1 MLPTLTEFSKK
12 SLVKNG
18 EGLSASPLKARFPV
32 RKTLMKGIITANSGV
47 RLILLL
53 SLLIFSVQ
61 LGSTD
66 DDIHKDNIVV
76 ILDASGSMRDKF
88 SGDQT
93 KSKMEAAKGALQEVL
108 AKVPND
114 THIGLLVFSGTNIQ
128 NEWVYPLGLKDTQ
141 KLIAA
146 IHLPQPS
153 GNTPL
158 GKYIRIGA
166 NRLLEQREKQYNY
179 GNYRL
184 LVVTDGEASDADKV
198 KYYTPEILNRQIR
211 IDVIGVDMKTD
222 HMLAN
227 VVDSYRKADN
237 PGELVAAVSQILAET
252 GDTGTDVSGED
263 VFEYIAPLSSEIAS
277 DLIQRL
283 TTLPRNTAIAVKSIE
298 ATQAQT
304 TTPRKAPTPQRH
316 DDENQG
322 AIWFVILLVVL
333 SVTGFLI
340 FRNRK

>member
-1 MLPTLTEFSKK
+1 
-12 SLVKNG
+12 
-18 EGLSASPLKARFPV
+18 
-32 RKTLMKGIITANSGV
+32 MKFIITASSGTL
-47 RLILLL
+47 LILLL

-61 LGSTD
+61 ICSAD

-76 ILDASGSMRDKF
+76 ILDASGSMQDKF
-88 SGDQT
+88 SGDRT
-93 KSKMEAAKGALQEVL
+93 KSKMEAAKAALQEVL
-108 AKVPND
+108 ANIPD
-114 THIGLLVFSGTNIQ
+114 GTQIGLLVFSGANIH
-128 NEWVYPLGLKDTQ
+128 NEWVYPLGPKDTQ

-146 IHLPQPS
+146 IRLPQPS
-153 GNTPL
+153 GDTPL

-184 LVVTDGEASDADKV
+184 LVVTDGEASDADQV
-198 KYYTPEILNRQIR
+198 KHYTPEILNRQIR

-252 GDTGTDVSGED
+252 GDAGTDVGAED
-263 VFEYIAPLSSEIAS
+263 AFEYIAPLSPEIAA
-277 DLIQRL
+277 DLIQQL
-283 TTLPRNTAIAVKSIE
+283 TTPPSNTSIE
-298 ATQAQT
+298 VKRAEVTPSPT
-304 TTPRKAPTPQRH
+304 TTSQKTSTPQQRN
-316 DDENQG
+316 DEKQST
-322 AIWFVILLVVL
+322 IWFVIILVVL
-333 SVTGFLI
+333 FVIGFLV

>member
-1 MLPTLTEFSKK
+1 MECMIID
-12 SLVKNG
+12 N
-18 EGLSASPLKARFPV
+18 SAKRY
-32 RKTLMKGIITANSGV
+32 I
-47 RLILLL
+47 LIL
-53 SLLIFSVQ
+53 SLLIFGLQICSA
-61 LGSTD
+61 D

-76 ILDASGSMRDKF
+76 ILDASGSMQDKF

-93 KSKMEAAKGALQEVL
+93 KSKMEAAKEALQEVL
-108 AKVPND
+108 AKVPDD
-114 THIGLLVFSGTNIQ
+114 TQIGLLVFSGANVR

-141 KLIAA
+141 KLIDA
-146 IHLPQPS
+146 IQLPLPG

-184 LVVTDGEASDADKV
+184 LVVTDGEASDTDKV
-198 KYYTPEILNRQIR
+198 RYYTPEILNRQIR

-252 GDTGTDVSGED
+252 GDTGTDVGGED
-263 VFEYIAPLSSEIAS
+263 PFEYITPLSSEIAA

-283 TTLPRNTAIAVKSIE
+283 TNPPSNSAIILMSAEVASS
-298 ATQAQT
+298 QT
-304 TTPRKAPTPQRH
+304 TPIKAPTQQKH
-316 DDENQG
+316 NDKNQSN
-322 AIWFVILLVVL
+322 IWIVAVL
-333 SVTGFLI
+333 IVLFVTGFLI
-340 FRNRK
+340 FRSRK

>member
-1 MLPTLTEFSKK
+1 MKCILTA
-12 SLVKNG
+12 G
-18 EGLSASPLKARFPV
+18 
-32 RKTLMKGIITANSGV
+32 SGM
-47 RLILLL
+47 RSILLL
-53 SLLIFSVQ
+53 SLFIFGVQ
-61 LGSTD
+61 ICSAD

-76 ILDASGSMRDKF
+76 ILDASGSMQDKF

-93 KSKMEAAKGALQEVL
+93 KSKMEAAKAALQEVL
-108 AKVPND
+108 SKVPDD
-114 THIGLLVFSGTNIQ
+114 TQIGLLVFSGANIQ
-128 NEWVYPLGLKDTQ
+128 NDWVYPLGPKDTQ

-166 NRLLEQREKQYNY
+166 NRLLDQREKQYNY

-222 HMLAN
+222 HMLAK

-252 GDTGTDVSGED
+252 GDTGTDVGGED
-263 VFEYIAPLSSEIAS
+263 AFEYIAPLSPEIAA

-283 TTLPRNTAIAVKSIE
+283 TTPPSNTSITVK
-298 ATQAQT
+298 QAEVTPTRT
-304 TTPRKAPTPQRH
+304 TPPRKAPTPQ
-316 DDENQG
+316 QG
-322 AIWFVILLVVL
+322 DTDFRSGRGTVWFVVVLIVL
-333 SVTGFLI
+333 SVIGFLI

>member
-1 MLPTLTEFSKK
+1 
-12 SLVKNG
+12 
-18 EGLSASPLKARFPV
+18 
-32 RKTLMKGIITANSGV
+32 MKWIMTANFGTQLS
-47 RLILLL
+47 LLL

-61 LGSTD
+61 ICSAD

-76 ILDASGSMRDKF
+76 ILDASGSMQDKF
-88 SGDQT
+88 SGDRT
-93 KSKMEAAKGALQEVL
+93 KSKMEAAKAALQEVL
-108 AKVPND
+108 ANIPD
-114 THIGLLVFSGTNIQ
+114 GTQIGLLVFSGANIH
-128 NEWVYPLGLKDTQ
+128 NEWVYPLGPKDTE

-146 IHLPQPS
+146 IRLPQPS
-153 GNTPL
+153 GDTPL

-198 KYYTPEILNRQIR
+198 KHYTPEILNRQIR

-252 GDTGTDVSGED
+252 GGTGTDVGGED
-263 VFEYIAPLSSEIAS
+263 AFEYIAPLSPEIAA
-277 DLIQRL
+277 DLIQQL
-283 TTLPRNTAIAVKSIE
+283 TTPPSNTSIEVKRAAVKPSP
-298 ATQAQT
+298 
-304 TTPRKAPTPQRH
+304 TTPQKTSTPQQRN
-316 DDENQG
+316 DEKQST
-322 AIWFVILLVVL
+322 IWFVIILVVL
-333 SVTGFLI
+333 SVIGFLV

>member
-1 MLPTLTEFSKK
+1 MKCILTA
-12 SLVKNG
+12 G
-18 EGLSASPLKARFPV
+18 
-32 RKTLMKGIITANSGV
+32 SGM
-47 RLILLL
+47 RSIFLL

-61 LGSTD
+61 ICSAE

-76 ILDASGSMRDKF
+76 ILDASGSMQDKF

-93 KSKMEAAKGALQEVL
+93 KSKMEAAKEALQEVL
-108 AKVPND
+108 AKVPDD
-114 THIGLLVFSGTNIQ
+114 TQIGLLVFSGANIQ
-128 NEWVYPLGLKDTQ
+128 NEWVYPLGPKDTQ

-146 IHLPQPS
+146 IHLPHPS

-184 LVVTDGEASDADKV
+184 LVVTDGEASDTDKV
-198 KYYTPEILNRQIR
+198 KHYTPEILNRQIR
-211 IDVIGVDMKTD
+211 VDVIGVDMKTD

-237 PGELVAAVSQILAET
+237 PGELVAAVSQIFAET
-252 GDTGTDVSGED
+252 GDTGTDVGGED
-263 VFEYIAPLSSEIAS
+263 AFEYIVPLSSEIAA

-283 TTLPRNTAIAVKSIE
+283 TTPPSNTAIAVKPVE
-298 ATQAQT
+298 ATPSQT
-304 TTPRKAPTPQRH
+304 TTPRKSPTPQLH
-316 DDENQG
+316 ETENQG
-322 AIWFVILLVVL
+322 TLWFVVILIVL
-333 SVTGFLI
+333 SVIGFLI
-340 FRNRK
+340 LRNRK

>member
-1 MLPTLTEFSKK
+1 MKFIMTA
-12 SLVKNG
+12 
-18 EGLSASPLKARFPV
+18 SAG
-32 RKTLMKGIITANSGV
+32 T

-53 SLLIFSVQ
+53 SLLIFGVQ
-61 LGSTD
+61 ICGAD

-76 ILDASGSMRDKF
+76 ILDASGSMQDKF
-88 SGDQT
+88 SGDRT
-93 KSKMEAAKGALQEVL
+93 KSKMEAAKAALQQVL
-108 AKVPND
+108 ANIPD
-114 THIGLLVFSGTNIQ
+114 GTQIGLLVFSGANIH
-128 NEWVYPLGLKDTQ
+128 NEWVYPLGPKDTE

-146 IHLPQPS
+146 IHLPHPS
-153 GNTPL
+153 GDTPL

-198 KYYTPEILNRQIR
+198 KHYTPEILNRQIR

-252 GDTGTDVSGED
+252 GGTGTDVGGED
-263 VFEYIAPLSSEIAS
+263 AFEYIAPLSPEIAA

-283 TTLPRNTAIAVKSIE
+283 TTPPSNTSIAVKQAE
-298 ATQAQT
+298 ATPT
-304 TTPRKAPTPQRH
+304 RRTPPSKTSTPQQQNTG
-316 DDENQG
+316 NQG
-322 AIWFVILLVVL
+322 TLWFVVILIALFVI
-333 SVTGFLI
+333 GFLI

>member
-1 MLPTLTEFSKK
+1 
-12 SLVKNG
+12 
-18 EGLSASPLKARFPV
+18 
-32 RKTLMKGIITANSGV
+32 MKWTMTANFGT

-53 SLLIFSVQ
+53 SLLVFGLQICSA
-61 LGSTD
+61 D

-76 ILDASGSMRDKF
+76 ILDASGSMQDKF
-88 SGDQT
+88 SGDRT
-93 KSKMEAAKGALQEVL
+93 KSKMEAAKAALEEVL
-108 AKVPND
+108 SKVPDD
-114 THIGLLVFSGTNIQ
+114 THIGLLVFSGANVR
-128 NEWVYPLGLKDTQ
+128 NEWVYPLGPKDTQ

-198 KYYTPEILNRQIR
+198 KHYTPEILNRQIR

-222 HMLAN
+222 HMLAK

-237 PGELVAAVSQILAET
+237 PGELVAAVSEILAET
-252 GDTGTDVSGED
+252 GDTGTDVGGED
-263 VFEYIAPLSSEIAS
+263 AFEYIAPLSSEIAA
-277 DLIQRL
+277 DLIERL
-283 TTLPRNTAIAVKSIE
+283 TTPASNTAIAVK
-298 ATQAQT
+298 QAKSTPQR
-304 TTPRKAPTPQRH
+304 TTPPRQAPTPQRQNTGG
-316 DDENQG
+316 NQG
-322 AIWFVILLVVL
+322 TLWFVVILIGL
-333 SVTGFLI
+333 SVIGFLI

>member
-1 MLPTLTEFSKK
+1 MRCILTAGSSMVFI
-12 SLVKNG
+12 LVL
-18 EGLSASPLKARFPV
+18 GLFAFGVQICSA
-32 RKTLMKGIITANSGV
+32 
-47 RLILLL
+47 
-53 SLLIFSVQ
+53 
-61 LGSTD
+61 D

-76 ILDASGSMRDKF
+76 ILDASGSMQDKF

-93 KSKMEAAKGALQEVL
+93 KSKMEAAKAALQEVL
-108 AKVPND
+108 SKVPDD
-114 THIGLLVFSGTNIQ
+114 TQIGLLVFSGANIQ
-128 NEWVYPLGLKDTQ
+128 NDWVYPLGPKDTQ

-184 LVVTDGEASDADKV
+184 LVVTDGEASDTDKV
-198 KYYTPEILNRQIR
+198 KHYTPAILNRQIR
-211 IDVIGVDMKTD
+211 VDVIGVDMKTD
-222 HMLAN
+222 HMLAK

-252 GDTGTDVSGED
+252 GDTGTDVGGED
-263 VFEYIAPLSSEIAS
+263 AFEYIAPLSSEIAA

-283 TTLPRNTAIAVKSIE
+283 TTPPSNTSIGVKQAE
-298 ATQAQT
+298 ATPTRT
-304 TTPRKAPTPQRH
+304 TPPRKAPTPQQR
-316 DDENQG
+316 DTDFRSG
-322 AIWFVILLVVL
+322 GGTVWFVVVLIVL
-333 SVTGFLI
+333 SVIGFLI

>member
-1 MLPTLTEFSKK
+1 MKCILTA
-12 SLVKNG
+12 G
-18 EGLSASPLKARFPV
+18 
-32 RKTLMKGIITANSGV
+32 SGV
-47 RLILLL
+47 QSILLL
-53 SLLIFSVQ
+53 SLFIFSVQ
-61 LGSTD
+61 ICGAD

-76 ILDASGSMRDKF
+76 ILDASGSMQDKF
-88 SGDQT
+88 SGDRT
-93 KSKMEAAKGALQEVL
+93 KSKMEAAKAALQQVL
-108 AKVPND
+108 ANIPD
-114 THIGLLVFSGTNIQ
+114 GTQIGLLVFSGVNIH
-128 NEWVYPLGLKDTQ
+128 NEWVYPLGPKDTE

-153 GNTPL
+153 GDTPL

-198 KYYTPEILNRQIR
+198 KHYTPEILNRQIR

-227 VVDSYRKADN
+227 VVDGYRKADN

-252 GDTGTDVSGED
+252 GDTGTDVGGED
-263 VFEYIAPLSSEIAS
+263 AFEYIAPLSPEIAA

-283 TTLPRNTAIAVKSIE
+283 TTPPSNTSIAVKQAE
-298 ATQAQT
+298 ATPT
-304 TTPRKAPTPQRH
+304 RKTPPSKTSTPPQQNTG
-316 DDENQG
+316 NQG
-322 AIWFVILLVVL
+322 TLWFVVILIAL
-333 SVTGFLI
+333 SVIGFLI

>member
-1 MLPTLTEFSKK
+1 
-12 SLVKNG
+12 
-18 EGLSASPLKARFPV
+18 
-32 RKTLMKGIITANSGV
+32 MKWTMTANVGT
-47 RLILLL
+47 RLIMLL
-53 SLLIFSVQ
+53 SLFIFGLQICSAE
-61 LGSTD
+61 

-76 ILDASGSMRDKF
+76 ILDASGSMQDKF
-88 SGDQT
+88 SGDRT
-93 KSKMEAAKGALQEVL
+93 KSKMEAAKAALQEVL
-108 AKVPND
+108 SKVPDD
-114 THIGLLVFSGTNIQ
+114 TQIGLLVFSGANIQ
-128 NEWVYPLGLKDTQ
+128 NDWVYPLGPKDTQ

-146 IHLPQPS
+146 IQLPQPS

-166 NRLLEQREKQYNY
+166 NRLLDQRERQYNY

-198 KYYTPEILNRQIR
+198 KHYTPEILNRQIR

-252 GDTGTDVSGED
+252 GDTGTDIGGED
-263 VFEYIAPLSSEIAS
+263 AFEYIAPLSSEIAA

-283 TTLPRNTAIAVKSIE
+283 TTPPSNTSIAVK
-298 ATQAQT
+298 QAEVAPT
-304 TTPRKAPTPQRH
+304 RTPAPKKAPTPQQR
-316 DDENQG
+316 DTDVRSG
-322 AIWFVILLVVL
+322 GGTVWFVVILIVL
-333 SVTGFLI
+333 SVVGFMV